1 MEDVLVPFFY
11 SPGAGILKSN
21 ANGKLSVATP
31 GDIISMVYPVG
42 SILITTYA
50 TNPGAIFGV
59 GTWVAF
65 GTGRTLVGIDAGDV
79 DFDTVEE
86 TGGAKTAAISAHAGS
101 AVADHASHTHS
112 VTSNVAVADHA
123 NHTHGVTSNVAVAD
137 HASHTHDIASSI
149 ATPDLF
155 TSSAAGSA
163 VSGRTGGPSATLTH
177 AVTNNPVTS
186 GGPSAALAHSVTNNA
201 VTSGGPS
208 AALSHAVTQPD
219 DHDDVSVVQP
229 YIVVHFWHRVA

>member
-31 GDIISMVYPVG
+31 GDLILMVYPVG

-123 NHTHGVTSNVAVAD
+123 NHTHD
-137 HASHTHDIASSI
+137 LASSL
-149 ATPDLF
+149 ATPDLYRAD
-155 TSSAAGSA
+155 TSGTGVA
-163 VSGRTGGPSATLTH
+163 GRTG
-177 AVTNNPVTS
+177 NE
-186 GGPSAALAHSVTNNA
+186 SAALSHAVTNNA

-229 YIVVHFWHRVA
+229 YIVVHFWKRTA